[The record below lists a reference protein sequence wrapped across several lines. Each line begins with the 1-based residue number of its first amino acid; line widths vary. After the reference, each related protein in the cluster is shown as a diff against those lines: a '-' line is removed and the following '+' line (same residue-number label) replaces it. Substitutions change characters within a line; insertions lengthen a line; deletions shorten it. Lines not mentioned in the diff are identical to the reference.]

1 MALGGC
7 VALSSLR
14 ARALMGGM
22 VVLPTTAAPFTSTAA
37 TAMFTFMMMVT
48 MVIMVIMVIVMT
60 TAMFSI
66 MMMVTMVIMVIM
78 VIVMTMMI
86 MMIMMICLHR
96 SRTRHGS
103 TGSAQASSSVR
114 FIVSVHGL
122 LHCVMEMFAAR
133 RENGGVEGWG
143 GGGGMGWEEERSA
156 TRGTMARQRYS
167 ILQQRGLCTEV
178 PDPN

>member
-60 TAMFSI
+60 SAMFSI

-78 VIVMTMMI
+78 VIMVMTMMI
-86 MMIMMICLHR
+86 MMVMMICLHR
-96 SRTRHGS
+96 SRTKHGS
-103 TGSAQASSSVR
+103 IGSAQASSSVG

-122 LHCVMEMFAAR
+122 LHCVMRMFAAR
-133 RENGGVEGWG
+133 RENGGVG
-143 GGGGMGWEEERSA
+143 GGGRNGVGRREECHKGNHGKAKVFHFA
-156 TRGTMARQRYS
+156 TKGVVY
-167 ILQQRGLCTEV
+167 
-178 PDPN
+178 

>member
-48 MVIMVIMVIVMT
+48 MVIMVIMVTVMT
-60 TAMFSI
+60 SAMSSI

-78 VIVMTMMI
+78 VIMVMTMVI
-86 MMIMMICLHR
+86 MMVMMMCLQR
-96 SRTRHGS
+96 SRTKHGS
-103 TGSAQASSSVR
+103 IGSAQASSSVG

-122 LHCVMEMFAAR
+122 LHCVMRMFAAR
-133 RENGGVEGWG
+133 RENGGLGGWG
-143 GGGGMGWEEERSA
+143 GRNGVGRREECHKGNHGKAKVFHFA
-156 TRGTMARQRYS
+156 TKGVVY
-167 ILQQRGLCTEV
+167 
-178 PDPN
+178 